1 MDTLIRLNRSQVDLA
16 SKVLARA
23 FENDLAYVAFFPD
36 ATRRVMQ
43 NYHLL
48 KYTVRY
54 SMRYGE
60 VYATSPSLEGISL
73 WQLRDPEEEQEQQGK
88 LRSVIVNWLNFC
100 LRLRLGKGLE
110 RVKSLSKCIFLTH
123 DELMPF
129 RHWYLLIIGVDP
141 KFQGQGFGGNLLTPM
156 LARID
161 EEQLPCYLDTN
172 TEENIALYQHFGFNV
187 VKRYEI
193 PGSDIINW
201 SMVRENPE

>member
-1 MDTLIRLNRSQVDLA
+1 MDTLIRLNRSQVELA

-23 FENDLAYVAFFPD
+23 FENGLAYVAYFPD

-54 SMRYGE
+54 CMRYGE
-60 VYATSPSLEGISL
+60 VYTTSPNLEGISL
-73 WQLRDPEEEQEQQGK
+73 WQLRDPEEEQEQHGK

-110 RVKSLSKCIFLTH
+110 RVKSLTKYVFLTH
-123 DELMPF
+123 DELMPL
-129 RHWYLLIIGVDP
+129 RHWYLLGIGVDP
-141 KFQGQGFGGNLLTPM
+141 KFQGQGFGGNLITPM

-161 EEQLPCYLDTN
+161 REQFECYLDTN
-172 TEENIALYQHFGFNV
+172 NEKNVGLYEHFGFKV

-193 PGSDIINW
+193 FDSDVINW
-201 SMVRENPE
+201 SMVREPPG